1 MTNQSFVGFAA
12 MLDLSRAGLATITA
26 YFKTL
31 SAPEESS
38 RQGFYHACFIGP
50 WWLRISAGPSVALA
64 GLAKWQGKAFVTST
78 QAVNIVLVGQ
88 QRQPMLSMT
97 CATKPS
103 RLDQKPALVMSYGR
117 LAPIPWRWVHD
128 EIRQHDDGE
137 WLGVTIIDLPVLR
150 HLAFPFL
157 LKKTTIENL

>member
-1 MTNQSFVGFAA
+1 
-12 MLDLSRAGLATITA
+12 MLDLSRAGLAAITA

-38 RQGFYHACFIGP
+38 RQGFYHARFIGP

-64 GLAKWQGKAFVTST
+64 GLAQWQGKAFVTST

-88 QRQPMLSMT
+88 QRQSKLSMT

-103 RLDQKPALVMSYGR
+103 RLDQKPALVLSYGR
-117 LAPIPWRWVHD
+117 LAPIPWRWVRD
-128 EIRQHDDGE
+128 EIRQYRDDE
-137 WLGVTIIDLPVLR
+137 WLSVTIIDLPVLR
-150 HLAFPFL
+150 HVAFPFL
-157 LKKTTIENL
+157 LKKTIIESL